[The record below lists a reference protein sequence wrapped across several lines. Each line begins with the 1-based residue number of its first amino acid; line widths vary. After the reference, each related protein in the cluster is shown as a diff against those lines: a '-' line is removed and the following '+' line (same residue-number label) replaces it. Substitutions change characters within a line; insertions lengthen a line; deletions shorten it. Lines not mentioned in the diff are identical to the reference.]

1 MVLNCNMMA
10 THSQFCV
17 SSLPNE
23 RITIFISI
31 FSFLTMAVKFNSK
44 YITDH
49 LQFSLYKLLNGK
61 INSLIIMFCAK
72 CFVFFNK
79 RLFVSDSQYALYI
92 SCFADTWHLQFSFYT
107 PQGTR
112 AKIMY
117 TKLTY
122 AHNFCFLSKIQMMKR
137 EL

>member
-1 MVLNCNMMA
+1 
-10 THSQFCV
+10 
-17 SSLPNE
+17 
-23 RITIFISI
+23 
-31 FSFLTMAVKFNSK
+31 MAVKLISN
-44 YITDH
+44 TVH
-49 LQFSLYKLLNGK
+49 LQFSFYKMLNGK

-72 CFVFFNK
+72 CFVFFYK

-112 AKIMY
+112 AKNMY

-122 AHNFCFLSKIQMMKR
+122 AHNFCFLSKIQMIKR
-137 EL
+137 ELLFVLLLSVLRNKMSQERICSDLTFFSKMY